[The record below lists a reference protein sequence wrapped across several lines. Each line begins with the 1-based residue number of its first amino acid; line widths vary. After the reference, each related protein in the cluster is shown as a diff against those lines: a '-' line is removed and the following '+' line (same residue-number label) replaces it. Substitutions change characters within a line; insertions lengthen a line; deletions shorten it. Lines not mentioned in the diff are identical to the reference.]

1 MTRMRKKN
9 IPSFSLDGMLVNI
22 WQLFFR
28 AEYQT
33 KYNVKDDEIDAKD
46 FYYLLLGQLQGAGD
60 LIDSRK
66 NRGLVI
72 ADTNSTVTKAY
83 YDFYLKGKDPAQ
95 DKVFDGLFSS
105 INQKEEWDLILF
117 VTPTGKYVDDGY
129 RDQSMADDNSRKNFS
144 EYLDS
149 LRKVY
154 HQDTNVV
161 YLDGNYEENY
171 KKAKTAIDQV
181 YNFDL

>member
-1 MTRMRKKN
+1 MRKKEHP
-9 IPSFSLDGMLVNI
+9 IVSFRWDACQHLTT
-22 WQLFFR
+22 FFR

-60 LIDSRK
+60 LIDSRE

-83 YDFYLKGKDPAQ
+83 YDFYLKGKDPGQ

-105 INQKEEWDLILF
+105 INQKEQWDLILF

-129 RDQSMADDNSRKNFS
+129 RDQSMADDDSRKKLFRIS
-144 EYLDS
+144 RLS
-149 LRKVY
+149 S
-154 HQDTNVV
+154 
-161 YLDGNYEENY
+161 
-171 KKAKTAIDQV
+171 
-181 YNFDL
+181 